1 MKVLVT
7 GSNGFIGKNLVSQ
20 LKNNKDISLTLSSR
34 VSSRFS
40 EGNINQFI
48 LTSIDSST
56 DWKEILEDIDIVI
69 HLAGIAHNNYSNF
82 KSGVQDEYRKI
93 NVEATLNL
101 ANQAIRANVKRFIYL
116 SSIKVNGEA
125 TVKNRPFTAEDVP
138 NPQDLYAKL
147 KLEAEISLKKITTN
161 SKTELV
167 IIRPVLVY
175 GPGVKGNLLS
185 LIKWIKF
192 GIPLPLRSIENKRS
206 FVSIRNLVDFINI
219 CLEHPYAANQVF
231 LVSDNS
237 SISTSRLIR
246 KLAIFLKKRL
256 ILIPF
261 PQKILKFILIILGKK
276 EMAHKLL
283 GSLEVNIQKN
293 QELLGWKPIQT
304 VDTALEEMT
313 DYFSKND

>member
-40 EGNINQFI
+40 ERNINQFI

-293 QELLGWKPIQT
+293 QDLLGWKPIQT

>member
-237 SISTSRLIR
+237 SISTSGLIR

-293 QELLGWKPIQT
+293 QDLLGWKPIQT

>member
-293 QELLGWKPIQT
+293 QDLLGWKPIQI

>member
-116 SSIKVNGEA
+116 SSIKVNGES

-206 FVSIRNLVDFINI
+206 FVSIRNLVNFINI

-293 QELLGWKPIQT
+293 QDLLGWKPIQT

>member
-147 KLEAEISLKKITTN
+147 KLEAEISLKEITTN

-293 QELLGWKPIQT
+293 QDLLGWKPIQT

>member
-293 QELLGWKPIQT
+293 QDLLGWKPIQT

>member
-256 ILIPF
+256 ILILF
-261 PQKILKFILIILGKK
+261 QLVLVF
-276 EMAHKLL
+276 
-283 GSLEVNIQKN
+283 
-293 QELLGWKPIQT
+293 
-304 VDTALEEMT
+304 
-313 DYFSKND
+313 